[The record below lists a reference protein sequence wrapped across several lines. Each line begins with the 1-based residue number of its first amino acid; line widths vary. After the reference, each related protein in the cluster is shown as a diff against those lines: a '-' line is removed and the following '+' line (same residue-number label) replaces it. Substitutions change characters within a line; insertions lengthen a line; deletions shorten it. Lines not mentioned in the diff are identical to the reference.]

1 MVSGSLIFDLLR
13 QLPRMAHC
21 WPRSFS
27 ANADYVLA
35 RSHLCHLAVARE
47 TQEVSGPAAAWCR
60 KPSTVSVS
68 LFLGEFHSLSGSI
81 VVPQSTRAGKG
92 CAPVKGG
99 INVEFRQAVFQE
111 A

>member
-27 ANADYVLA
+27 ALADYVLA

-47 TQEVSGPAAAWCR
+47 TQEVSGPAAALV
-60 KPSTVSVS
+60 SETIYSVS
-68 LFLGEFHSLSGSI
+68 QPLSG
-81 VVPQSTRAGKG
+81 
-92 CAPVKGG
+92 G
-99 INVEFRQAVFQE
+99 ISLTVRLDRGPAVD
-111 A
+111 